1 MTLPDGVRRLFRL
14 PSNARSAGRD
24 AARDVDDELRFHLE
38 SRVDALVAAGLSP
51 AAAEAEARREFG
63 DVRAA
68 RTELAA
74 IDRGRLRRAGRT
86 EWWAGWRQDA
96 RFAWRALRRR
106 PGFAAAVLLTLALGL
121 GATGAIFAAA
131 DAALLRPL
139 PYAEPDALV
148 HLWRTHA
155 RALDAKGDLSYPD
168 FLDLRERAG
177 AFAGLAGYHSNRV
190 VLGAGD
196 RPQVLWAGK
205 TTANF
210 FAVLGA
216 RPAAGRFFAE
226 GEDATGAPRVAVLSH
241 ALWTRQFAGDP
252 GVVGRSVRLDGAPYT
267 VVGVLPPHFQFAPV
281 GAADVWVPFD
291 RPADWRERRSMS
303 WFRVVARLKAGVTPA
318 SAGRE
323 LDALAATLS
332 REHPRENAESGM
344 RLVPLGDE
352 VTGSVRPLLVTLL
365 GASALVLVVALANV
379 ANLLL
384 VRGTAR
390 ARELGVRAALGAGRG
405 RLVRQLL
412 TESVLI
418 ALLGGALGL
427 VLARLGVRAL
437 IAAIPPERLRGMPY
451 LAELGL
457 GWRMLACT
465 LLVSLVAGVLFGL
478 IPAARVL
485 RPRLADA
492 LRQGAR
498 GSSEGGSG
506 GRLRDALVAAELGLT
521 VVLLTGAVLFGRS
534 LSRVFAV
541 DPGFRAERVAT
552 ALVPLPRAAYTSR
565 AARAQFFVQLEERAR
580 ALPGVESV
588 GLTTK
593 LPLDPGNSTSYRVVG
608 APEPAPGHA
617 PEASFRSVN
626 GDYFRTLGIPLVRGT
641 TFSGRRDSLAARE
654 VVVSAA
660 LAREAFGAA
669 DPIGRQLET
678 GGRRACDDRRHR
690 RRRRDRPDRGRRA
703 ADVLRAL
710 HAGTR
715 RVDADRGAHA
725 RRRWP
730 GGRGRAPRGA
740 GDRPRGRALPG
751 VHDGE
756 PDAPVGVGV
765 PAPLPA
771 AAARRVRGDRAAAGG
786 RGHVRRGEL
795 RGRAARAR
803 AGHPHRAR
811 RVGAQRD
818 DARRRPRGR
827 DRGGGHRGRAGAGG
841 RALALRRGAAV
852 RRARDRSG
860 HLRQRGRAARRRGG
874 RRGGDP
880 RAPRQPR
887 RSGDGAARGLSAPA
901 APRRRGD
908 LRRRGGGH
916 AAFSTIFSQFSSLS
930 LKIL

>member
-291 RPADWRERRSMS
+291 RPADWRARRTIS
-303 WFRVVARLKAGVTPA
+303 WFRAIGRLKPGATFERAGAEVA
-318 SAGRE
+318 AVA
-323 LDALAATLS
+323 DALA
-332 REHPRENAESGM
+332 REHPEANAENGA
-344 RLVPLGDE
+344 RIVPLRE
-352 VTGSVRPLLVTLL
+352 EITGAVRPLLVTLL
-365 GASALVLVVALANV
+365 GAAALVLLVALANV

-384 VRGTAR
+384 VRGTGR
-390 ARELGVRAALGAGRG
+390 AQELGVRAALGAGRG
-405 RLVRQLL
+405 RLVQQLL
-412 TESVLI
+412 VESVLL
-418 ALLGGALGL
+418 ALVGGALGL
-427 VLARLGVRAL
+427 AVAQLGVRGL
-437 IAAIPPERLRGMPY
+437 VAAIPPERLRGMPY
-451 LAELGL
+451 LADVGVGAGL
-457 GWRMLACT
+457 AGAT
-465 LLVSLVAGVLFGL
+465 LLVSLVAGVVCGL
-478 IPAARVL
+478 APALRAA
-485 RPRLADA
+485 RPRLAET
-492 LRQGAR
+492 LRDGAR
-498 GSSEGGSG
+498 GSSAGGAA
-506 GRLRDALVAAELGLT
+506 GRLRDGLVGAELGLT
-521 VVLLTGAVLFGRS
+521 VVLLAGAVLFGRS
-534 LSRVFAV
+534 LTRLLAV
-541 DPGFRAERVAT
+541 DPGFRAERVFT
-552 ALVPLPRAAYTSR
+552 VFIPLPRVAYASR
-565 AARAQFFVQLEERAR
+565 EAKVAFFSELEERVR
-580 ALPGVESV
+580 ALPGVDGV

-593 LPLDPGNSTSYRVVG
+593 LPLDPGNSTSYEVVG
-608 APEPAPGHA
+608 APEPPPGRAPQAHY
-617 PEASFRSVN
+617 RSVN
-626 GDYFRTLGIPLVRGT
+626 AEYFRTLGIPLVRGS
-641 TFSGRRDSLAARE
+641 TFSPRRVGAGTPADTAAPRELVISQALARAAFGRADPLGRQLLAVGPRPATVVGVVGDVATGRLEDATTPTLYVPYPEAPDVSMRLAVRTRGDVAGLEAAVRGTVRAIDPEVALYQAYPMASLVRQSESVFLRRFPLLLVGGFAA
-654 VVVSAA
+654 AA
-660 LAREAFGAA
+660 LALAVVGTYGVVSYAVAQRVREFGVRLALGA
-669 DPIGRQLET
+669 PAGSLVRLAVE
-678 GGRRACDDRRHR
+678 RVA
-690 RRRRDRPDRGRRA
+690 RA
-703 ADVLRAL
+703 AL
-710 HAGTR
+710 
-715 RVDADRGAHA
+715 
-725 RRRWP
+725 
-730 GGRGRAPRGA
+730 
-740 GDRPRGRALPG
+740 
-751 VHDGE
+751 
-756 PDAPVGVGV
+756 VGVGV
-765 PAPLPA
+765 GLVLAVALARAASGLLYGVRATDPAAYVGAALLLGAVA
-771 AAARRVRGDRAAAGG
+771 AAAAA
-786 RGHVRRGEL
+786 V
-795 RGRAARAR
+795 
-803 AGHPHRAR
+803 PAR
-811 RVGAQRD
+811 RATRLDPARTLRD
-818 DARRRPRGR
+818 E
-827 DRGGGHRGRAGAGG
+827 
-841 RALALRRGAAV
+841 
-852 RRARDRSG
+852 
-860 HLRQRGRAARRRGG
+860 
-874 RRGGDP
+874 
-880 RAPRQPR
+880 
-887 RSGDGAARGLSAPA
+887 
-901 APRRRGD
+901 
-908 LRRRGGGH
+908 
-916 AAFSTIFSQFSSLS
+916 
-930 LKIL
+930 